1 MKIDRIYPEKLRG
14 DPESRMPHLFSP
26 PWLYIWLMDDS
37 LEKLQ
42 KIRNEA
48 NALIPSDENAHRL
61 ELSIREAIRLVRR
74 SEKIDKSFREKCVQD
89 LDYEIT
95 HYLHQNY
102 RKAATKGEKN
112 IEFNRAR
119 QGAVL
124 AINRAIH
131 RLLNGK

>member
-1 MKIDRIYPEKLRG
+1 
-14 DPESRMPHLFSP
+14 
-26 PWLYIWLMDDS
+26 MDDT

-74 SEKIDKSFREKCVQD
+74 AEKIDKAFREKCVQD

-102 RKAATKGEKN
+102 RKAVTKGEKN

-119 QGAVL
+119 QGAIL

-131 RLLNGK
+131 RLLNRR